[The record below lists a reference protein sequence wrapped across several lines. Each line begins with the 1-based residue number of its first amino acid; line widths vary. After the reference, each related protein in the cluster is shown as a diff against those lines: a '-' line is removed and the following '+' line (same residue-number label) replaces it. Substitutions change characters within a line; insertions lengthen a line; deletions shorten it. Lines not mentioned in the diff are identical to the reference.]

1 MKRKMFLSMM
11 AAASVLL
18 VHAAE
23 NVKIQDISVDVGNQ
37 PTKKSVSF
45 PLLEKQPGKIPVL
58 KARIFYNR
66 PAKLGRGWSNAM
78 QLFLNNRKLTAK
90 TFSGKARLLR
100 REAMKTTVGKEP
112 CQWYNQSCWLVMF
125 GTGDEKEIDPR
136 IQNNREEGFWY
147 YFDISDIVNYTDSQ
161 KAKENQLLVGC
172 LLKLKHV
179 KNINTPLTL
188 KDIEIV
194 YLDESEADQLRK

>member
-1 MKRKMFLSMM
+1 MKRKMILSMM
-11 AAASVLL
+11 AVASVLL

-37 PTKKSVSF
+37 PTKKIASF
-45 PLLEKQPGKIPVL
+45 PLLEKKSGKIPVL

-66 PAKLGRGWSNAM
+66 PIKLGRGWSNAM

-90 TFSGKARLLR
+90 TLFGKARLLR
-100 REAMKTTVGKEP
+100 RDAMKTTVEKVP
-112 CQWYNQSCWLVMF
+112 RPWYDKSCWLVMF
-125 GTGDEKEIDPR
+125 GTGDKEEIDPR

-147 YFDISDIVNYTDSQ
+147 YFDISDIVNYTGSP
-161 KAKENQLLVGC
+161 KAKGNQLLVGC
-172 LLKLKHV
+172 LLLLKHV

-188 KDIEIV
+188 KDIEII
-194 YLDESEADQLRK
+194 YLDEAEADQLRK